1 MVGLNSSEN
10 QISLGKNNTKTL
22 RVPPIDLQYVLGKG
36 QSESVAKTDLDD
48 TSVDFIYSYF
58 LQISGYSHR
67 ALSGPYSPTYSRC
80 LWKFLALFSWE
91 NFGTKAHPILI
102 LTRIICVLKAR
113 IKTVHCHVCKL

>member
-1 MVGLNSSEN
+1 MFLDSVFIKFGDGWIKL
-10 QISLGKNNTKTL
+10 LGESDKFGEKKNKKTL
-22 RVPPIDLQYVLGKG
+22 TVPPIDLQYVLGKG

-80 LWKFLALFSWE
+80 L
-91 NFGTKAHPILI
+91 
-102 LTRIICVLKAR
+102 
-113 IKTVHCHVCKL
+113 